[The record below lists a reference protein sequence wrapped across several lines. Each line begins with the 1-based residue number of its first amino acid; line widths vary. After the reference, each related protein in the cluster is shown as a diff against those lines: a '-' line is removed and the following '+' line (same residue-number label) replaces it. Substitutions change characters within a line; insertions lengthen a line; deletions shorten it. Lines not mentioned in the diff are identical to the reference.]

1 MFSTLATANSRTFKS
16 KKIPVAN
23 VTRLSFLDLGNDGRL
38 DWIVETLNEPH
49 LQPVYNNIDYDAFF
63 LNAWLTKESDLL
75 VGGGVAMYVTLLSGE
90 LAPQTANQFSQ
101 AGSTLQ
107 LPYIHLGLGRTNNYV
122 E

>member
-38 DWIVETLNEPH
+38 DWIAETLNEPY

-63 LNAWLTKESDLL
+63 LNAWLTTESDLL

-90 LAPQTANQFSQ
+90 LAPQNANQFSQ

-107 LPYIHLGLGRTNNYV
+107 LPYIHLGLGRTNNYL